1 MPSTLTCTGSLD
13 SIIDQV
19 ARLPPAVERILAF
32 SLHEGSTA
40 RHLSEVCERDSD
52 LSARILRL
60 ANSPT
65 LGCRQ
70 PVNRVLQAAV
80 VLGMGRI
87 RNVVLAAHLVRTVPA
102 PGGMIGPVRFWRH
115 SFAVATLARE
125 IGVGARSRLAE
136 DMFLAGLIHDLGVCV
151 LAELDPHAFEVAC
164 ASALERAAL
173 PGMVDSPCLDEAHAQ
188 VPAISARIAS
198 RWPLERRVIEAVG
211 PRLATSHEELSA
223 EAREV
228 RESLL
233 LAVRTCRHEGAGL
246 LTDRGLCSTR
256 GASGSPRPTGIESL
270 RASYSAVAQAAE
282 DFQNIASA

>member
-1 MPSTLTCTGSLD
+1 MPSTLTGTGSLD

-80 VLGMGRI
+80 ILGMGRI
-87 RNVVLAAHLVRTVPA
+87 RNVALAAHLVRTVPA
-102 PGGMIGPVRFWRH
+102 PGGTIEPVRFWRH

-151 LAELDPHAFEVAC
+151 LAELDPQAFEVAC
-164 ASALERAAL
+164 ASAIERAAL
-173 PGMVDSPCLDEAHAQ
+173 PGMADSPCLDEAHAQ
-188 VPAISARIAS
+188 ISARIAS
-198 RWPLERRVIEAVG
+198 RWPVERRVIEAVG
-211 PRLATSHEELSA
+211 TRSAASQEEFSA

-246 LTDRGLCSTR
+246 LTEREPYPTR

-282 DFQNIASA
+282 DFRNIASA